1 MSHEMMGQRIG
12 VIPTRAGLTV
22 NAKLDKTQ
30 YPIYCEV
37 TEGDVASV
45 NLGSHALYGE
55 WTYVIRPTRCMCR
68 LVDSLGRTR
77 LVVLADILTLAWLTP
92 LNQPI
97 SLSASWPH

>member
-1 MSHEMMGQRIG
+1 MMGQRIE
-12 VIPTRAGLTV
+12 VITTRVGLTG

-30 YPIYCEV
+30 YPINCEV
-37 TEGDVASV
+37 TEEDVPPV

-55 WTYVIRPTRCMCR
+55 WTYAIRPTRCMCR

-77 LVVLADILTLAWLTP
+77 LVDLGDILTLGWLTP

-97 SLSASWPH
+97 SLSASSPH